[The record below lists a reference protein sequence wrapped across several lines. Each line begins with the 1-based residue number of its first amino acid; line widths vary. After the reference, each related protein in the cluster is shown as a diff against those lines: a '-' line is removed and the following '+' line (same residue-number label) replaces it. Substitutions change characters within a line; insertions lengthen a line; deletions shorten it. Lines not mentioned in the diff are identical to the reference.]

1 MKDIFSYNADIN
13 KTAYVNWRIERND
26 SINNLIV
33 IANGYMESA
42 ITLAKSL
49 IQDNSYKRA
58 DILIFP
64 ILFNANHAIELYLK
78 SIEWSL
84 NKLLDNGQ
92 KIEKIH
98 NIKQIFS
105 TVKKRVY
112 QFEKDKEDRNTF
124 NEMTEGVE
132 SYIEEL
138 DSIINKENNKNN
150 NMDFSR
156 YPFDNNYRNHF
167 YVDEF
172 RNVVVDI
179 ENFTTRFKEIGKNL
193 DCISKHYLYDFEEM

>member
-1 MKDIFSYNADIN
+1 M
-13 KTAYVNWRIERND
+13 NWRTERNNQ
-26 SINNLIV
+26 INNLIV
-33 IANGYMESA
+33 IANGYMESS
-42 ITLAKSL
+42 ITLAESL
-49 IQDNSYKRA
+49 LQNNSGKRA

-92 KIEKIH
+92 KIETIH
-98 NIKQIFS
+98 NIKQIFN
-105 TVKKRVY
+105 TVKKRVDE
-112 QFEKDKEDRNTF
+112 FEKDKEDKNTF
-124 NEMTEGVE
+124 DEMTEE
-132 SYIEEL
+132 LKCYIEEL
-138 DSIINKENNKNN
+138 DSIINNINNRDRNRDRNNKNKN

-156 YPFDNNYRNHF
+156 YPFDTDYRNHF

-179 ENFTTRFKEIGKNL
+179 ENFVIRFKEIYRNL
-193 DCISKHYLYDFEEM
+193 DCISKHYLYDFEEYI